1 MPELDDV
8 GGHLELFRKAVQAAL
23 GDLHQA
29 VLHLLDEA
37 VFAAVDPQTL
47 RALVAVCHLQEGGL
61 ALRGLLLLPVLK
73 GLGQLAQPVEV
84 GLASEQLGFLEVVGQ
99 HQLAQ
104 AQEVQH
110 VPEDGPVAIDEGVAH
125 GVHVHHGLLPHD
137 YLFQQGAGML
147 GQGLA
152 LRGIQVAPHVD
163 GDGAGGR
170 FFEALAGLQQVR
182 IDLSQ
187 FTLHPSE
194 IPFHAVPHTQPG
206 GVCGERARERAGGQ
220 IGAQLSGAGMERG
233 SSVRCQRCLSLSQ
246 PRNTHIYAC
255 AQALAVG
262 GGVLRVGSTAS
273 AVWAREER
281 AFCSL
286 PSALKAA
293 FNHLSTSAPLWLSNY
308 RRCPLMKGLLGWV
321 AAREL
326 TERAESQG
334 SHIMNSLKWE
344 RDVNALASIV
354 LSRCFGKPSV
364 WCADNW
370 RLYCQ
375 TRAISSSV
383 GVVM

>member
-1 MPELDDV
+1 MV
-8 GGHLELFRKAVQAAL
+8 MVLE
-23 GDLHQA
+23 
-29 VLHLLDEA
+29 
-37 VFAAVDPQTL
+37 
-47 RALVAVCHLQEGGL
+47 EGFL
-61 ALRGLLLLPVLK
+61 KLLLGCSK
-73 GLGQLAQPVEV
+73 SGLICLSSLSIFWDSIPCR
-84 GLASEQLGFLEVVGQ
+84 ASHPAWRSVW
-99 HQLAQ
+99 
-104 AQEVQH
+104 
-110 VPEDGPVAIDEGVAH
+110 
-125 GVHVHHGLLPHD
+125 
-137 YLFQQGAGML
+137 GACTW
-147 GQGLA
+147 
-152 LRGIQVAPHVD
+152 
-163 GDGAGGR
+163 AGGR
-170 FFEALAGLQQVR
+170 TNRSAA
-182 IDLSQ
+182 
-187 FTLHPSE
+187 
-194 IPFHAVPHTQPG
+194 
-206 GVCGERARERAGGQ
+206 ERRWHGAREQCALPTVSEPFTATQHTHICMRAGTR
-220 IGAQLSGAGMERG
+220 S
-233 SSVRCQRCLSLSQ
+233 
-246 PRNTHIYAC
+246 
-255 AQALAVG
+255 AVG

-383 GVVM
+383 GV